1 MFRSTHILKSIFAFL
16 VLFSMS
22 FHSIP
27 VYATD
32 LVGSDDLAGGASVF
46 VFRESRKKPQE
57 RAGGSVSGGGGGGGS
72 NVSYRAKVNAQIAAT
87 RKKKASAAKA
97 KQAQLAAA
105 RKRERVAK
113 LKLSNTFAAKGESLM
128 ETGDSGGAVTAFRE
142 SIKLNAKN
150 TAAIQGLSD
159 ALTAKGIEVGGADYN
174 EAAVGYYTEAVKL
187 DPRNEVAF
195 TKLGETHDAKG
206 RNTMAL
212 INYEKAL
219 AIDPALSSLY
229 MPVGLAYVEAGDAA
243 KADFYLNKAEASG
256 ADGADA
262 RFARGVLLYKQNK
275 NEEALAV
282 FDRIAATEPLNGGAQ
297 YQRAVILEKMGQ
309 NDKSIAAYKDALR
322 IDPNYAAAWFDMGVI
337 HYNKGQYNDAL
348 NAYLNVVRIDSTI
361 YKAHANLAST
371 YRQLERFADANASY
385 KLAEP
390 GYKTDPDLYS
400 EWGFCLGKTNEWDK
414 AAQKLETARTLSPN
428 AVDYTNLGW
437 AYYNQ
442 GQIDKQNK
450 REAEAQANFALA
462 KTNHQKAVELDP
474 KLDAAYLNLGSA
486 NNGLGDYDGAVA
498 ALNTANTLKPDWAIA
513 LNQLGL
519 GYRGQNNLSAA
530 LQQFN
535 RVVVLDG
542 NNVMG
547 LFNLG
552 STQYASGDKKGAKKS
567 QDRLKKINPD
577 LANRLGNVIAGK
589 LIDEGTRRIKDK
601 IKIPGLPF

>member
-1 MFRSTHILKSIFAFL
+1 MFRSKHIVKSIFASL
-16 VLFSMS
+16 VLVSMS
-22 FHSIP
+22 FQSVP

-57 RAGGSVSGGGGGGGS
+57 RAGGSVSGGGGGGS
-72 NVSYRAKVNAQIAAT
+72 TVSYRAKVNAQIAAS
-87 RKKKASAAKA
+87 RKKKAAAAKA
-97 KQAQLAAA
+97 KQTQLAAA

-113 LKLSNTFAAKGESLM
+113 LKQSNTFAAKGETLL

-174 EAAVGYYTEAVKL
+174 EAAVVYYTEAVKL

-195 TKLGETHDAKG
+195 TKLGETHGAKG
-206 RNTMAL
+206 RNAL
-212 INYEKAL
+212 ALANYEKAL

-229 MPVGLAYVEAGDAA
+229 MPVGLAYVEAGDAV
-243 KADFYLNKAEASG
+243 KADFYLSKAEASG

-262 RFARGVLLYKQNK
+262 RFARGVLLYKQDK
-275 NEEALAV
+275 NDEALAV
-282 FDRIAATEPLNGGAQ
+282 FDRIAAAEPLNSGAQ
-297 YQRAVILEKMGQ
+297 YQRAVILAKMGQ
-309 NDKSIAAYKDALR
+309 DKKSADAYKDTLR
-322 IDPNYAAAWFDMGVI
+322 IDPNNAMAWFDTGVI
-337 HYNKGQYNDAL
+337 HYNKGEYNEAL
-348 NAYLNVVRIDSTI
+348 NAYQNVVRIDNTN

-400 EWGFCLGKTNEWDK
+400 EWGFCLGKTNEWGK
-414 AAQKLETARTLSPN
+414 AAAKLETARTLSPN

-442 GQIDKQNK
+442 AQIDKQNK
-450 REAEAQANFALA
+450 REAEAQANYALA

-498 ALNTANTLKPDWAIA
+498 ALNTANTLKPDWVIA

-519 GYRGQNNLSAA
+519 GYRGQNNLKAA
-530 LQQFN
+530 IDQFS
-535 RVVVLDG
+535 RVTALDS
-542 NNVMG
+542 NNIFG

-552 STQYASGDKKGAKKS
+552 EAYNANGNKKEAKRTQDK
-567 QDRLKKINPD
+567 LKKLSPEF
-577 LANRLGNVIAGK
+577 ANRLGNIFSGK
-589 LIDEGTRRIKDK
+589 INTIIDGK
-601 IKIPGLPF
+601 IPKIPGFKRPF